1 MSQLFHRY
9 AAEPTAQTV
18 ETGPTAPQPAE
29 SKSVLPDPNATG
41 ATGIEDR
48 RADMRVMTV
57 CRLVKIITSRCEG
70 LARCRNI
77 SNGGVNLEMHM
88 PANLHDRVTVGFSPS
103 VEIDGQFV
111 WIDGCD
117 SGVSFDAP
125 IDCISVLRET
135 SLSNPGA
142 RAPRLKTALPAS
154 LAYEGGQC
162 GSLINDISLQGMCV
176 THDGAL
182 YPGLNVRVMT
192 ADGRERRAMVCWT
205 RDGLA
210 GLQLLDRFRL
220 EELPPLL
227 AMDRTAP
234 TYY

>member
-1 MSQLFHRY
+1 MSKLFHRY
-9 AAEPTAQTV
+9 APEPTAQAV
-18 ETGPTAPQPAE
+18 ESRPAAAQPAR
-29 SKSVLPDPNATG
+29 SKPVLSDPVTTEAI
-41 ATGIEDR
+41 GIKDR
-48 RADMRVMTV
+48 RADLRVMTV
-57 CRLVKIITSRCEG
+57 CRLVKIMTSRREG

-88 PANLHDRVTVGFSPS
+88 PANVHDRVTVGFSPS

-117 SGVSFDAP
+117 SGVAFDTP

-135 SLSNPGA
+135 ALSNPGA
-142 RAPRLKTALPAS
+142 RAPRLRTALPAS
-154 LAYEGGQC
+154 VAYDGGHC
-162 GSLINDISLQGMCV
+162 GSLVRDISLQGMCV

-182 YPGLNVRVMT
+182 YPGRNVRVMM

-220 EELPPLL
+220 EELSPLL
-227 AMDRTAP
+227 AADGTAP